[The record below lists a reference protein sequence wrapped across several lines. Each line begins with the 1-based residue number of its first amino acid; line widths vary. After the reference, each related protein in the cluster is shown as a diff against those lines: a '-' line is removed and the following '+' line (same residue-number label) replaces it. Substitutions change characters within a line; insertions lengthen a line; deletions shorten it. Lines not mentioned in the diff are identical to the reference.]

1 MFIWVFGLNMK
12 ISLEAKVVCEL
23 KRKVIEVHIKS
34 RTTQNSLPSKIKLK
48 IKYKMDPNV
57 ICYIFI

>member
-1 MFIWVFGLNMK
+1 MLLWVFGLNNK
-12 ISLEAKVVCEL
+12 ISFEAKFVCEL

-34 RTTQNSLPSKIKLK
+34 RTTQNSLPSEIKLK

-57 ICYIFI
+57 IFYIFL